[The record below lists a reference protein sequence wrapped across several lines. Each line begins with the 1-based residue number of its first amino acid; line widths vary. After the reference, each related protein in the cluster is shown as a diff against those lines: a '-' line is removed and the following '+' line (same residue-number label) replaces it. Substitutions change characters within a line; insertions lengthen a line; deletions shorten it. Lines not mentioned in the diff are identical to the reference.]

1 MKKGWAIATE
11 MIGRIIA
18 CIVILVLGVSAL
30 MFLTN
35 QREEPAQAITRERA
49 IQADLMTAEPKDVQ
63 VNIVGYGPVRSRD
76 VVTIAPEIAGRVTEI
91 HPKLEVGEVIPEGEV
106 LFAIDPRDYTAR
118 LKDAAATTEQLEM
131 TVERLELQAE
141 IDEARLETLERSRD
155 LARSEFE
162 RVRRLYEQDDVGTQS
177 AVDAAERAWNLAED
191 QYDQLSQ
198 AVQLYPIRIQEANQQ
213 LASARAMRELAQ
225 VNADRTVVRAPF
237 NARVKAVRLEA
248 DQYVSPGMDVLTLAD
263 DSVLEISVPLDSRV
277 AREWLQFN
285 APSGVVVDAQKA
297 WFGNLKPVDV
307 SVYWTE
313 ADDTNASWTGRL
325 DRVEEFDPETRQ
337 LTVVVQVQGSEAQQ
351 NAAGLPLV
359 EGMFVKTVIP
369 GKIAPKV
376 VAVPAEAVGFDQ
388 QADEARTIFVA
399 VPDAEGDLRLQRRR
413 VVESHIEEGFVY
425 LSSGVEPGELIITTR
440 LVNPLENSLIET
452 VDETTDQPA
461 DEPAEESAA

>member
-1 MKKGWAIATE
+1 MKKSWALATE
-11 MIGRIIA
+11 MVGRIIA
-18 CIVILVLGVSAL
+18 CIVILVVGAL
-30 MFLTN
+30 ALWFLTN
-35 QREEPAQAITRERA
+35 QREEPAQAVTRERA
-49 IQADLMTAEPKDVQ
+49 IQADLMIADPQDVQ

-76 VVTIAPEIAGRVTEI
+76 VVTLAPEISGRVTEI
-91 HPKLEVGEVIPEGEV
+91 HPKLEVGEVIPEGEI
-106 LFAIDPRDYTAR
+106 LFEIDPRDYTAR
-118 LKDAAATTEQLEM
+118 LEDAAATTEQLQM
-131 TVERLELQAE
+131 TIKRLELQAQ
-141 IDEARLETLERSRD
+141 IDEARLKTLERSRD
-155 LARSEFE
+155 LARSEFD
-162 RVRRLYEQDDVGTQS
+162 RVRLLYEEDDVGTQS

-198 AVQLYPIRIQEANQQ
+198 TVQLYPIRIQEASQQ
-213 LASARAMRELAQ
+213 HAAARAMRDLAQ

-248 DQYVSPGMDVLTLAD
+248 GQYVSPGMEVVTLAD
-263 DSVLEISVPLDSRV
+263 DSILEISVPLDSRV
-277 AREWLQFN
+277 ARQWLQFN
-285 APSGVVVDAQKA
+285 GLPEVVADAQKA

-313 ADDTNASWTGRL
+313 ADDSNASWKGRL

-337 LTVVVQVQGSEAQQ
+337 LTVIVQVPGREAQQ

-369 GKIAPKV
+369 GKIAPNV

-388 QADEARTIFVA
+388 QANATRTVFVA
-399 VPDAEGDLRLQRRR
+399 VPDEEGELRLQRRR

-425 LSSGVEPGELIITTR
+425 LAGGVEAGELIITTR

-452 VDETTDQPA
+452 VDAAVEEPA
-461 DEPAEESAA
+461 VQPAEESAA